1 MIVLLNNHIL
11 KSYTNIFPH
20 KKLHFSFKPFIFF
33 FRCDESLSVLDVHTG
48 DVKFFYPH
56 STKLWGCEFSSCNRI
71 IAAVDDGKRIT
82 LRDIETDE
90 HEHILYTNKNT
101 EAEQESVE
109 ARAKATAKGKEKE
122 ALGKVEMFSSLR
134 IYSLCTILKL

>member
-1 MIVLLNNHIL
+1 MQ
-11 KSYTNIFPH
+11 SYS
-20 KKLHFSFKPFIFF
+20 SFKPFIFF